1 MALKGSRNALL
12 PSLNFFASAQGSA
25 LAGQVNTLP
34 LPGASAGTSRNVDPS
49 FLGGYGATLSQI
61 FRGKFPDYSVGLE
74 LDVPLRNR
82 TARADLAHDRLILR
96 QSEVRL
102 RQLQKRIREQ
112 VEAAWIAVKQA
123 RVSYQA
129 ARQTRILEERALEDE
144 RQQFEVGV
152 ATSYDVILSQ
162 RDLAQA
168 RSNEVVTESDY
179 VKARTAL
186 DRAAGTTLRNNY
198 VILDEA
204 YHGQVSRPPSALPAD
219 EK

>member
-1 MALKGSRNALL
+1 M
-12 PSLNFFASAQGSA
+12 
-25 LAGQVNTLP
+25 
-34 LPGASAGTSRNVDPS
+34 
-49 FLGGYGATLSQI
+49 
-61 FRGKFPDYSVGLE
+61 
-74 LDVPLRNR
+74 
-82 TARADLAHDRLILR
+82 ILR

-102 RQLQKRIREQ
+102 RQLQNRIREQ
-112 VEAAWIAVKQA
+112 VEAAWIALKQA

-186 DRAAGTTLRNNY
+186 DRATGTTLRNNL

-204 YHGQVSRPPSALPAD
+204 YHGQVSRPPSALPPD
-219 EK
+219 